1 MSFRIYYKEQRRN
14 SVTALQVRPGAGDP
28 DVGFVHPPGTIGMP
42 KFATQTLIQNR
53 CIALDPAP
61 DRDVIHRQAT
71 LRHHLLQVAVAQRI
85 AQVPSDAEYYD
96 HVLEVSSEEQLRPV
110 LHHRI
115 TLPEPPQAVC
125 NRSDC
130 RDG

>member
-1 MSFRIYYKEQRRN
+1 
-14 SVTALQVRPGAGDP
+14 
-28 DVGFVHPPGTIGMP
+28 MP

-85 AQVPSDAEYYD
+85 AQVPSDAKYYD
-96 HVLEVSSEEQLRPV
+96 HVLEVSSEEQRRPV

-125 NRSDC
+125 NRSPMVYV
-130 RDG
+130 RMSSITRPLTSVSRKSRPL

>member
-1 MSFRIYYKEQRRN
+1 
-14 SVTALQVRPGAGDP
+14 
-28 DVGFVHPPGTIGMP
+28 MP

-71 LRHHLLQVAVAQRI
+71 LRHHLLQVVVAQRI
-85 AQVPSDAEYYD
+85 AQVPSDAKYYD
-96 HVLEVSSEEQLRPV
+96 HVLEVSSEEQRRPV

-125 NRSDC
+125 NRSVGID
-130 RDG
+130 REESDQAGSGEGWDQ

>member
-1 MSFRIYYKEQRRN
+1 
-14 SVTALQVRPGAGDP
+14 
-28 DVGFVHPPGTIGMP
+28 MP

-85 AQVPSDAEYYD
+85 AQVPSDAKYYD
-96 HVLEVSSEEQLRPV
+96 HVLEVSSEEQRRPV

-125 NRSDC
+125 NRSRCSGCLPLSTPASCPPERPAARNNGLARPASPRTC
-130 RDG
+130 RAIWAAITS